1 MKLTEITTPTI
12 DKKVI
17 EDNIR
22 KYGLNATKG
31 SVSINNDGTVDV
43 FTGVWIQM
51 GSFSKPTEP
60 PKRENLRPGEF
71 VKFGVAKPGK
81 QVPFENFDV
90 QFGTATKGFS
100 IHDCQNL
107 MSLKGCPTRVEG
119 IFRLTQ
125 CPGINSLEYAPA
137 WIGGNCVIGGN
148 GPKIKD
154 FGSIKYV
161 GGKLTFIDT
170 SIVNLI
176 KVLDIGGVKEVDCGN
191 KKINEILN
199 KYLKQPV
206 IHKRDML
213 GFQDEMIEAGFSGYV
228 EVE

>member
-1 MKLTEITTPTI
+1 MKLTEITTPALDKNEIGNRLQKYNINSVNDNITINSDGTI
-12 DKKVI
+12 DLSK
-17 EDNIR
+17 
-22 KYGLNATKG
+22 
-31 SVSINNDGTVDV
+31 
-43 FTGVWIQM
+43 GVWISM
-51 GSFSKPTEP
+51 SSFFEFVEP
-60 PKRENLRPGEF
+60 PKKEKTSTGFSKSIPL
-71 VKFGVAKPGK
+71 AGK
-81 QVPFENFDV
+81 RLFFERFDV
-90 QFGTATKGFS
+90 QFGTTTKDFS
-100 IHDCQNL
+100 IHDCLNL
-107 MSLKGCPTRVEG
+107 ISLKGCPTKVEG
-119 IFRLTQ
+119 LFRLTQ
-125 CPGINSLEYAPA
+125 CPGVNSLEYAPA

>member
-1 MKLTEITTPTI
+1 MKLSEITTPTI

-22 KYGLNATKG
+22 KYGLNPASK
-31 SVSINNDGTVDV
+31 VHINTDGTVDV
-43 FTGVWIQM
+43 MTDVFIKMQHYDEIKHVG
-51 GSFSKPTEP
+51 
-60 PKRENLRPGEF
+60 NNF
-71 VKFGVAKPGK
+71 VRKIS
-81 QVPFENFDV
+81 PFEKFDV
-90 QFGTATKGFS
+90 QFGTVSKSFTL
-100 IHDCQNL
+100 QNCPNL
-107 MSLKGCPTRVEG
+107 ISLKGCPTRVEG
-119 IFRLTQ
+119 IFRLTH
-125 CPGINSLEYAPA
+125 CPGVNSLEYAPA